1 MSIESEK
8 LLKLTLEHQKAAT
21 NRKDECEAKTLLLS
35 KKQKCREQT
44 NDDIYELEE
53 EITEKRKQL
62 QTVKNELLVH
72 YHGILTEGVD
82 ARQEGLCWVII
93 AIWNLGLNIIPSF
106 LPKYL
111 DDECIKYLFSYAQ
124 MEIEYR
130 KAKKDIEDLKENHKT
145 KKNNNNRST
154 FKTSLI
160 KKVSKQYIQTDI
172 KKKGISIIVDKLN
185 SQQHVDYDKLNY
197 DSIKDLTSSYE
208 EPNDDMKEYMK
219 KLKFLEHLMEEKRKA
234 KELLKNREM
243 VRINR
248 EFLLGEY
255 ERRYKVAQIKV
266 LTALVGIEN
275 AHTEF
280 AKQNK
285 EQKEFHQKLTICKT
299 FNFLEINGNKI
310 SKNNHITL
318 KKFDILVSDKT
329 NDDQNNQILES
340 KHENDDEEDD
350 NNVIL

>member
-1 MSIESEK
+1 MSMKFFKRKADGISEGTKKRRLVSQKTMSIESEK

-219 KLKFLEHLMEEKRKA
+219 K
-234 KELLKNREM
+234 
-243 VRINR
+243 V
-248 EFLLGEY
+248 
-255 ERRYKVAQIKV
+255 KVP
-266 LTALVGIEN
+266 
-275 AHTEF
+275 
-280 AKQNK
+280 
-285 EQKEFHQKLTICKT
+285 
-299 FNFLEINGNKI
+299 
-310 SKNNHITL
+310 
-318 KKFDILVSDKT
+318 
-329 NDDQNNQILES
+329 
-340 KHENDDEEDD
+340 
-350 NNVIL
+350 